1 MKKITFLTFLFVLI
15 SIPLSYGQTNNSS
28 QNNGLNSMT
37 GSSVYLDQVIP
48 EGIQN
53 SLVDQINSRSMVTNV
68 LVAGAPG
75 DPNWI
80 NEVETTLESTGLI
93 AADTYLLQSGT
104 PTLSELNAYD
114 AILLFTDTG
123 STNPTLFGDNLAQYL
138 EAGGG
143 VVDAT
148 FHPNVSGAQG
158 NFSQYMLYI
167 GGGQSQPGNVQI
179 GSVYDSSHPI
189 MDGVSS
195 FNGGTASYYNSGG
208 SVATGASVVA
218 DNSAGEPFIIVND
231 NVGPANAKRAFL
243 NFYPPSDLSRSDF
256 WVSSTDGA
264 LLMANALAWVGGATP
279 PPPTGPTLD
288 FTFCSEEMPLEF
300 APPIIASAGVMVAD
314 SGYPS
319 DTGVV
324 GSGLGEYVLESMVV
338 NAQAGSAED
347 VDFSLQSPSDC
358 ISA

>member
-1 MKKITFLTFLFVLI
+1 
-15 SIPLSYGQTNNSS
+15 
-28 QNNGLNSMT
+28 MT

-53 SLVDQINSRSMVTNV
+53 SFGDQINSRSMVTNV

-93 AADTYLLQSGT
+93 AADTYLIQSGT

-114 AILLFTDTG
+114 AILLFTDTNA
-123 STNPTLFGDNLAQYL
+123 SDPTSFGDNLAQYL

-148 FHPNVSGAQG
+148 FNPIAPGAQG
-158 NFSQYMLYI
+158 NFSQYMLYT
-167 GGGQSQPGNVQI
+167 GGGVSAPGNVQI
-179 GSVYDSSHPI
+179 GPVYDSSHPI

-195 FNGGTASYYNSGG
+195 FNGGSSSYYNTGG

-218 DNSAGEPFIIVND
+218 DNSAGVPFIVVND

-264 LLMANALAWVGGATP
+264 LLMANALVWVGGATTP
-279 PPPTGPTLD
+279 PPP
-288 FTFCSEEMPLEF
+288 
-300 APPIIASAGVMVAD
+300 PP
-314 SGYPS
+314 
-319 DTGVV
+319 
-324 GSGLGEYVLESMVV
+324 
-338 NAQAGSAED
+338 
-347 VDFSLQSPSDC
+347 
-358 ISA
+358 